1 MDLVNGVDK
10 NIIYREAMKQVADP
24 NKVYKFT
31 TSNLQEAFSFNN
43 VAGEGK
49 YSAAANCKAVLERY
63 AGNEGVKS
71 EGKRAKRAKRER
83 QRGIKNRYWHVREME
98 EKLSDVKCATIKDFS
113 DTCTLR

>member
-49 YSAAANCKAVLERY
+49 YRAAANCKAILERY
-63 AGNEGVKS
+63 AGSEGAKS
-71 EGKRAKRAKRER
+71 EGKRTKREQKGHQKQVLVESWR
-83 QRGIKNRYWHVREME
+83 K
-98 EKLSDVKCATIKDFS
+98 S
-113 DTCTLR
+113 